1 MKTNKNLSFND
12 DTIYEWWKW
21 MHILKGI
28 YSIVRIWSFVF
39 AFEQWLS
46 YTGEDETSVAVV
58 CFSRPNVLMKAGEW
72 LVADGLPFTLKAEY
86 LFQWRIAAVVEK
98 KMDKISGK
106 QPAKCSL
113 PTSLYYDFT
122 GRSSHQHLRCA
133 FPTPIR

>member
-46 YTGEDETSVAVV
+46 YTGEDKTSVAAV
-58 CFSRPNVLMKAGEW
+58 CFNRPNVLTKAGEW

-86 LFQWRIAAVVEK
+86 LFQWRITAVVEK
-98 KMDKISGK
+98 KWTKFPESNR
-106 QPAKCSL
+106 QSVPSL
-113 PTSLYYDFT
+113 HPCIMILLE
-122 GRSSHQHLRCA
+122 GVV
-133 FPTPIR
+133 INI